1 MILWTLVHLSRKIS
15 NRSRPK
21 ENLNIL
27 RYIVI
32 EMTNFDELEKEQKQE
47 KTIQSVAQTSDKSIA
62 DVSLKD
68 VKFKLDSNQTYEQQ
82 AKDVVNAMATAKA
95 VEDEATVQALAKG
108 KQDELIGEQQSKV
121 KKTQKDFIDAQTEV
135 QKAEYDSNKALF
147 DTFNIISHLP
157 KWLQMI
163 VVPLLTPFY
172 LIGVLVIKVP
182 CGFVRMLIDGIDGII
197 CRYEKADERTRPR
210 IKVTV
215 WIILG
220 IAIAT
225 AITLGVLGGLKI
237 I

>member
-1 MILWTLVHLSRKIS
+1 MVELTD
-15 NRSRPK
+15 
-21 ENLNIL
+21 
-27 RYIVI
+27 
-32 EMTNFDELEKEQKQE
+32 FDELKKEQEDKQE
-47 KTIQSVAQTSDKSIA
+47 QEKAVALTNMTDKSIA
-62 DVSLKD
+62 DVSLSD
-68 VKFKLDSNQTYEQQ
+68 IHFKLNTNQSYEEQ

-95 VEDEATVQALAKG
+95 VKDQNTVDTLAKG
-108 KQDELIGEQQSKV
+108 KQDELIGEQQAKI
-121 KKTQKDFIDAQTEV
+121 KKTQKDLKDSETEL
-135 QKAEYDSNKALF
+135 QKAEFDSNKTLF
-147 DTFNIISHLP
+147 DTFNIVSHLP

-215 WIILG
+215 WIIFALIVASAVVLG
-220 IAIAT
+220 T
-225 AITLGVLGGLKI
+225 LGGLKI

>member
-1 MILWTLVHLSRKIS
+1 MS
-15 NRSRPK
+15 
-21 ENLNIL
+21 
-27 RYIVI
+27 I
-32 EMTNFDELEKEQKQE
+32 EMIDFDKLEREQAEAKAQE
-47 KTIQSVAQTSDKSIA
+47 KAMQVADTTDKPIA

-68 VKFKLDSNQTYEQQ
+68 VKFKLNTDQSYEAQ

-108 KQDELIGEQQSKV
+108 KQDELIGEQQAKITKT
-121 KKTQKDFIDAQTEV
+121 KKDLKDSETELQKSEF
-135 QKAEYDSNKALF
+135 DSNKTLF
-147 DTFNIISHLP
+147 DTFNIVSHLP

-172 LIGVLVIKVP
+172 IIGVLVIKVP

-215 WIILG
+215 WIIFGLIVAG
-220 IAIAT
+220 AIA
-225 AITLGVLGGLKI
+225 LGVLGGLKI

>member
-1 MILWTLVHLSRKIS
+1 M
-15 NRSRPK
+15 
-21 ENLNIL
+21 
-27 RYIVI
+27 I
-32 EMTNFDELEKEQKQE
+32 EMTDFDKLKKEQEQE
-47 KTIQSVAQTSDKSIA
+47 KAVQVANTTDKSIA

-215 WIILG
+215 WVILG

-225 AITLGVLGGLKI
+225 AITLGILGGLKI

>member
-1 MILWTLVHLSRKIS
+1 MA
-15 NRSRPK
+15 
-21 ENLNIL
+21 
-27 RYIVI
+27 I
-32 EMTNFDELEKEQKQE
+32 EMIDFDKMEREQAEAEAEAKEKA
-47 KTIQSVAQTSDKSIA
+47 IQVADTTDKPIA

-68 VKFKLDSNQTYEQQ
+68 VKFKLNTNQTYEEQ

-108 KQDELIGEQQSKV
+108 KQDELIGEQQAKITKT
-121 KKTQKDFIDAQTEV
+121 KKDLKDSETELQKSEF
-135 QKAEYDSNKALF
+135 DSNKTLF
-147 DTFNIISHLP
+147 DTFNIVSHLP

-210 IKVTV
+210 IKVAV
-215 WIILG
+215 WVIFGL
-220 IAIAT
+220 AT
-225 AITLGVLGGLKI
+225 AGAITLGVLSGLKI

>member
-1 MILWTLVHLSRKIS
+1 MA
-15 NRSRPK
+15 
-21 ENLNIL
+21 
-27 RYIVI
+27 I
-32 EMTNFDELEKEQKQE
+32 EMIDFDKMEREQAEAEAEAKEKA
-47 KTIQSVAQTSDKSIA
+47 IQVADTTDKPIA

-68 VKFKLDSNQTYEQQ
+68 VKFKLNTNQTYEEQ

-108 KQDELIGEQQSKV
+108 KQDELIGEQQAKITKT
-121 KKTQKDFIDAQTEV
+121 KKDLKDSETELQKSEF
-135 QKAEYDSNKALF
+135 DSNKTLF
-147 DTFNIISHLP
+147 DTFNIVSHLP

-210 IKVTV
+210 IKVAV
-215 WIILG
+215 WIIFGL
-220 IAIAT
+220 AT
-225 AITLGVLGGLKI
+225 AGAITLGVLSGLKI

>member
-1 MILWTLVHLSRKIS
+1 MS
-15 NRSRPK
+15 
-21 ENLNIL
+21 
-27 RYIVI
+27 I
-32 EMTNFDELEKEQKQE
+32 EMIDFDKLEREQAEAKAQE
-47 KTIQSVAQTSDKSIA
+47 KAIQVADTTDKPIA

-68 VKFKLDSNQTYEQQ
+68 VKFKLNTDQSYEAQ

-108 KQDELIGEQQSKV
+108 KQDELIGEQQAKITKT
-121 KKTQKDFIDAQTEV
+121 KKDLKDSETELQKSEF
-135 QKAEYDSNKALF
+135 DSNKTLF
-147 DTFNIISHLP
+147 DTFNIVSHLP

-215 WIILG
+215 WIIFGLVVAG
-220 IAIAT
+220 AIA
-225 AITLGVLGGLKI
+225 LGVLGGLKI

>member
-1 MILWTLVHLSRKIS
+1 MIELTD
-15 NRSRPK
+15 
-21 ENLNIL
+21 
-27 RYIVI
+27 
-32 EMTNFDELEKEQKQE
+32 FDELKKEQEDKQE
-47 KTIQSVAQTSDKSIA
+47 QENAVALTNMMDKSIA
-62 DVSLKD
+62 DVSLSD
-68 VKFKLDSNQTYEQQ
+68 VHFKLNTTQSYEEQ

-95 VEDEATVQALAKG
+95 VKDQNTVDALAKG
-108 KQDELIGEQQSKV
+108 KQDELIGEQQAKI
-121 KKTQKDFIDAQTEV
+121 KKTQRDLKDSETEL
-135 QKAEYDSNKALF
+135 QKAEFDSNKTLF
-147 DTFNIISHLP
+147 DTFNIVSHLP

-215 WIILG
+215 WIIFGL
-220 IAIAT
+220 IVAAS
-225 AITLGVLGGLKI
+225 ITLGVLAGLKI

>member
-1 MILWTLVHLSRKIS
+1 MGIICELIGRSMVDMID
-15 NRSRPK
+15 
-21 ENLNIL
+21 
-27 RYIVI
+27 
-32 EMTNFDELEKEQKQE
+32 FDKMEQEQEQKTVQE
-47 KTIQSVAQTSDKSIA
+47 PKKAAALTNMTDKSIA
-62 DVSLKD
+62 DVSLSD
-68 VKFKLDSNQTYEQQ
+68 IHFKLDTTQSYEEQ
-82 AKDVVNAMATAKA
+82 ANDVVNATAIAKA
-95 VEDEATVQALAKG
+95 VKDKNTVEILAKG
-108 KQDELIGEQQSKV
+108 KQNELIGEQQAKI
-121 KKTQKDFIDAQTEV
+121 KKTQRDLKDSETEL
-135 QKAEYDSNKALF
+135 QKAEFDSNKTLF
-147 DTFNIISHLP
+147 DTFNIVSHLP

-215 WIILG
+215 WIIFGMLVAG
-220 IAIAT
+220 

>member
-1 MILWTLVHLSRKIS
+1 
-15 NRSRPK
+15 
-21 ENLNIL
+21 
-27 RYIVI
+27 
-32 EMTNFDELEKEQKQE
+32 MTELIDFDELKKEQEQKTEQEQE
-47 KTIQSVAQTSDKSIA
+47 KAVALTDMTDKSIA
-62 DVSLKD
+62 DVSLSD
-68 VKFKLDSNQTYEQQ
+68 IHFKLNTTQSYEEQ

-95 VEDEATVQALAKG
+95 VKDQNTVDTLAKG
-108 KQDELIGEQQSKV
+108 KQDELIGEQQAKI
-121 KKTQKDFIDAQTEV
+121 KKTQKDLKDSETEL
-135 QKAEYDSNKALF
+135 QKAEFDSNKTLF
-147 DTFNIISHLP
+147 DTFNIVSHLP

-215 WIILG
+215 WIIFGLVV
-220 IAIAT
+220 AAS
-225 AITLGVLGGLKI
+225 ITLGVLAGLKI

>member
-1 MILWTLVHLSRKIS
+1 M
-15 NRSRPK
+15 
-21 ENLNIL
+21 
-27 RYIVI
+27 I

-47 KTIQSVAQTSDKSIA
+47 KAIQSAAQTSDKSIA

-121 KKTQKDFIDAQTEV
+121 KKTQKEFINAQTEV

-210 IKVTV
+210 IKVAV
-215 WIILG
+215 WVIFGLLVAG
-220 IAIAT
+220 

>member
-1 MILWTLVHLSRKIS
+1 MVDMIDFDKMEQEQAEA
-15 NRSRPK
+15 K
-21 ENLNIL
+21 E
-27 RYIVI
+27 
-32 EMTNFDELEKEQKQE
+32 KA
-47 KTIQSVAQTSDKSIA
+47 IQVADTTDKPIA

-68 VKFKLDSNQTYEQQ
+68 VKFKLNTNQSYEEQ

-95 VEDEATVQALAKG
+95 VEDETTVQALAKG
-108 KQDELIGEQQSKV
+108 KQDELIGEQQAKIT
-121 KKTQKDFIDAQTEV
+121 KTKRDLKDSETEL
-135 QKAEYDSNKALF
+135 QKAEFDSNKTLF
-147 DTFNIISHLP
+147 DTFNIVSHLP

-210 IKVTV
+210 IKVAV
-215 WIILG
+215 WVIFGL
-220 IAIAT
+220 AT
-225 AITLGVLGGLKI
+225 AGAITLGVLGGLKI

>member
-1 MILWTLVHLSRKIS
+1 MGIICELIG
-15 NRSRPK
+15 RSMA
-21 ENLNIL
+21 
-27 RYIVI
+27 I
-32 EMTNFDELEKEQKQE
+32 EMIDFDKMEREQAEAEAEAKEKA
-47 KTIQSVAQTSDKSIA
+47 IQVADTTDKPIA

-68 VKFKLDSNQTYEQQ
+68 VKFKLNTNQTYEEQ

-108 KQDELIGEQQSKV
+108 KQDELIGEQQAKITKT
-121 KKTQKDFIDAQTEV
+121 KKDLKDSETELQKSEF
-135 QKAEYDSNKALF
+135 DSNKTLF
-147 DTFNIISHLP
+147 DTFNIVSHLP

-210 IKVTV
+210 IKVAV
-215 WIILG
+215 WVIFGL
-220 IAIAT
+220 AT
-225 AITLGVLGGLKI
+225 AGAITLGVLSGLKI

>member
-1 MILWTLVHLSRKIS
+1 MA
-15 NRSRPK
+15 
-21 ENLNIL
+21 
-27 RYIVI
+27 I
-32 EMTNFDELEKEQKQE
+32 EMIDFDKMEREQAEAEAEAEAKEKA
-47 KTIQSVAQTSDKSIA
+47 IQVADTTDKPIA

-68 VKFKLDSNQTYEQQ
+68 VKFKLNTNQTYEEQ

-108 KQDELIGEQQSKV
+108 KQDELIGEQQAKITKT
-121 KKTQKDFIDAQTEV
+121 KKDLKDSETELQKSEF
-135 QKAEYDSNKALF
+135 DSNKTLF
-147 DTFNIISHLP
+147 DTFNIVSHLP

-182 CGFVRMLIDGIDGII
+182 CGFIRMLIDGIDGII

-210 IKVTV
+210 IKVAV
-215 WIILG
+215 WVIFGL
-220 IAIAT
+220 AT
-225 AITLGVLGGLKI
+225 AGAITLGVLSGLKI

>member
-1 MILWTLVHLSRKIS
+1 MK
-15 NRSRPK
+15 
-21 ENLNIL
+21 
-27 RYIVI
+27 I
-32 EMTNFDELEKEQKQE
+32 EMIDFDKLEQEQAEAKAKE

-68 VKFKLDSNQTYEQQ
+68 VKFRLNTNQTYEEQ
-82 AKDVVNAMATAKA
+82 AKDVVNVIATVKA

-121 KKTQKDFIDAQTEV
+121 KKTQKDFINAQTEV

-182 CGFVRMLIDGIDGII
+182 CGFVRMLIDGVDGII

-215 WIILG
+215 WIIFGL
-220 IAIAT
+220 AVAC

>member
-1 MILWTLVHLSRKIS
+1 M
-15 NRSRPK
+15 
-21 ENLNIL
+21 
-27 RYIVI
+27 I
-32 EMTNFDELEKEQKQE
+32 EMINFDEPEKEQKQE
-47 KTIQSVAQTSDKSIA
+47 KAIQSAAQTSDKSIA

-220 IAIAT
+220 IATAT
-225 AITLGVLGGLKI
+225 AITLGILGGLKI

>member
-1 MILWTLVHLSRKIS
+1 MA
-15 NRSRPK
+15 
-21 ENLNIL
+21 
-27 RYIVI
+27 I
-32 EMTNFDELEKEQKQE
+32 EMIDFDKLEQEQAEAKAKE
-47 KTIQSVAQTSDKSIA
+47 KTIQSVVQTSDKSIA

-68 VKFKLDSNQTYEQQ
+68 VKFRLNTNQTYEEQ
-82 AKDVVNAMATAKA
+82 AKDVVNVIATVKA

-121 KKTQKDFIDAQTEV
+121 KKTQKDFINAQTEV

-182 CGFVRMLIDGIDGII
+182 CGFVRMLIDGVDGII

-215 WIILG
+215 WIIFGL
-220 IAIAT
+220 AVAC

>member
-1 MILWTLVHLSRKIS
+1 M
-15 NRSRPK
+15 
-21 ENLNIL
+21 
-27 RYIVI
+27 I

-47 KTIQSVAQTSDKSIA
+47 NAIQSAVQTSDKSIA

-68 VKFKLDSNQTYEQQ
+68 VKFRLNTNQSYEEQ
-82 AKDVVNAMATAKA
+82 AKDAANAMAVAQA
-95 VEDEATVQALAKG
+95 VQDETTINALAKG
-108 KQDELIGEQQSKV
+108 KQDELIGEQQAKITKT
-121 KKTQKDFIDAQTEV
+121 KKDLKDSETELQKSEF
-135 QKAEYDSNKALF
+135 DSNKTLF
-147 DTFNIISHLP
+147 DTFNIVSHLP

-215 WIILG
+215 WIIFGLLVAG
-220 IAIAT
+220 

>member
-1 MILWTLVHLSRKIS
+1 M
-15 NRSRPK
+15 
-21 ENLNIL
+21 
-27 RYIVI
+27 I
-32 EMTNFDELEKEQKQE
+32 EMINFDEPEKEQKQE
-47 KTIQSVAQTSDKSIA
+47 KAIQSAAQTSDKSIA

-68 VKFKLDSNQTYEQQ
+68 VKFRLDSNQTYEQQ

-121 KKTQKDFIDAQTEV
+121 KKTQKDFINAQTEV

-220 IAIAT
+220 IATAT
-225 AITLGVLGGLKI
+225 AITLGILGGLKI

>member
-1 MILWTLVHLSRKIS
+1 MA
-15 NRSRPK
+15 
-21 ENLNIL
+21 
-27 RYIVI
+27 I
-32 EMTNFDELEKEQKQE
+32 EMIDFDKLEQEQAEAKAKE

-68 VKFKLDSNQTYEQQ
+68 VKFRLNTNQTYEEQ
-82 AKDVVNAMATAKA
+82 AKDVVNVIATVKA

-121 KKTQKDFIDAQTEV
+121 KKTQKDFINAQTEV

-182 CGFVRMLIDGIDGII
+182 CGFVRMLIDGVDGII

-215 WIILG
+215 WIIFGL
-220 IAIAT
+220 AVAC

>member
-1 MILWTLVHLSRKIS
+1 MA
-15 NRSRPK
+15 
-21 ENLNIL
+21 
-27 RYIVI
+27 I
-32 EMTNFDELEKEQKQE
+32 EMIDFDKLEQEQAEAKAKE
-47 KTIQSVAQTSDKSIA
+47 KTIQSVVQTSDKSIA

-68 VKFKLDSNQTYEQQ
+68 VKFRLNTNQTYEEQ
-82 AKDVVNAMATAKA
+82 AKDVVNVIATVKA

-121 KKTQKDFIDAQTEV
+121 KKTQKDFINAQTEV

-215 WIILG
+215 WVIFGMLVAG
-220 IAIAT
+220 

>member
-1 MILWTLVHLSRKIS
+1 MA
-15 NRSRPK
+15 
-21 ENLNIL
+21 
-27 RYIVI
+27 I
-32 EMTNFDELEKEQKQE
+32 EMIDFDKMEREQAEAEAEAEAKEKA
-47 KTIQSVAQTSDKSIA
+47 IQVADTTDKPIA

-68 VKFKLDSNQTYEQQ
+68 VKFKLNTNQTYEEQ

-108 KQDELIGEQQSKV
+108 KQDELIGEQQAKITKT
-121 KKTQKDFIDAQTEV
+121 KKDLKDSETELQKSEF
-135 QKAEYDSNKALF
+135 DSNKTLF
-147 DTFNIISHLP
+147 DTFNIVSHLP

-210 IKVTV
+210 IKVAV
-215 WIILG
+215 WVIFGL
-220 IAIAT
+220 AT
-225 AITLGVLGGLKI
+225 AGAITLGVLSGLKI

>member
-1 MILWTLVHLSRKIS
+1 M
-15 NRSRPK
+15 
-21 ENLNIL
+21 
-27 RYIVI
+27 I
-32 EMTNFDELEKEQKQE
+32 EMTDFDELKKEQEQE
-47 KTIQSVAQTSDKSIA
+47 KAIQNVNVSEKSIA
-62 DVSLKD
+62 DVSLSD
-68 VKFKLDSNQTYEQQ
+68 VKFKLNSDQTYEAQ

-95 VEDEATVQALAKG
+95 VQDQSTIDALAKG
-108 KQDELIGEQQSKV
+108 KQDELIGEQQAKV
-121 KKTQKDFIDAQTEV
+121 TKTQKEFIDAKTEV
-135 QKAEYDSNKALF
+135 QKSEFDSNKALF

-215 WIILG
+215 WIIFG
-220 IAIAT
+220 MIVAGAIV
-225 AITLGVLGGLKI
+225 LGVLGGLKI

>member
-1 MILWTLVHLSRKIS
+1 MA
-15 NRSRPK
+15 
-21 ENLNIL
+21 
-27 RYIVI
+27 I
-32 EMTNFDELEKEQKQE
+32 EMIDFDKLEREQAEAKAQE
-47 KTIQSVAQTSDKSIA
+47 KAMQVADTTDKPIA

-68 VKFKLDSNQTYEQQ
+68 VKFKLNTDQSYEAQ

-108 KQDELIGEQQSKV
+108 KQDELIGEQQAKITKT
-121 KKTQKDFIDAQTEV
+121 KKDLKDSETELQKSEF
-135 QKAEYDSNKALF
+135 DSNKTLF
-147 DTFNIISHLP
+147 DTFNIVSHLP

-215 WIILG
+215 WIIFGLVVAG
-220 IAIAT
+220 AIA
-225 AITLGVLGGLKI
+225 LGVLGGLKI

>member
-1 MILWTLVHLSRKIS
+1 MGIICELIG
-15 NRSRPK
+15 RSMA
-21 ENLNIL
+21 
-27 RYIVI
+27 I
-32 EMTNFDELEKEQKQE
+32 EMIDFDKMEREQAEAEAEAEAKEKA
-47 KTIQSVAQTSDKSIA
+47 IQVADTTDKPIA

-68 VKFKLDSNQTYEQQ
+68 VKFKLNTNQTYEEQ

-108 KQDELIGEQQSKV
+108 KQDELIGEQQAKITKT
-121 KKTQKDFIDAQTEV
+121 KKDLKDSETELQKSEF
-135 QKAEYDSNKALF
+135 DSNKTLF
-147 DTFNIISHLP
+147 DTFNIVSHLP

-210 IKVTV
+210 IKVAV
-215 WIILG
+215 WVIFGL
-220 IAIAT
+220 AT
-225 AITLGVLGGLKI
+225 AGAITLGVLSGLKI

>member
-1 MILWTLVHLSRKIS
+1 M
-15 NRSRPK
+15 
-21 ENLNIL
+21 
-27 RYIVI
+27 I

-135 QKAEYDSNKALF
+135 QKAEYDSNKGLF

-210 IKVTV
+210 IKVAV
-215 WIILG
+215 WVIFGLIMAG
-220 IAIAT
+220 

>member
-1 MILWTLVHLSRKIS
+1 MGIICELIG
-15 NRSRPK
+15 RSMA
-21 ENLNIL
+21 
-27 RYIVI
+27 I
-32 EMTNFDELEKEQKQE
+32 EMIDFDKMEREQAEAEAEAKEKA
-47 KTIQSVAQTSDKSIA
+47 IQVADTTDKPIA

-68 VKFKLDSNQTYEQQ
+68 VKFKLNTNQTYEEQ

-108 KQDELIGEQQSKV
+108 KQDELIGEQQAKITKT
-121 KKTQKDFIDAQTEV
+121 KKDLKDSETELQKSEF
-135 QKAEYDSNKALF
+135 DSNKTLF
-147 DTFNIISHLP
+147 DTFNIVSHLP

-210 IKVTV
+210 IKVAV
-215 WIILG
+215 WIIFGL
-220 IAIAT
+220 AT
-225 AITLGVLGGLKI
+225 AGAITLGVLSGLKI

>member
-1 MILWTLVHLSRKIS
+1 MIELTD
-15 NRSRPK
+15 
-21 ENLNIL
+21 
-27 RYIVI
+27 
-32 EMTNFDELEKEQKQE
+32 FDELKKEQDEKREQE
-47 KTIQSVAQTSDKSIA
+47 KAVALADMTDKSIA
-62 DVSLKD
+62 DVSLSD
-68 VKFKLDSNQTYEQQ
+68 IHFKLNTTQSYEEQ

-95 VEDEATVQALAKG
+95 VKDQNTVDALAKG
-108 KQDELIGEQQSKV
+108 KQDELIGEQQAKI
-121 KKTQKDFIDAQTEV
+121 KKTQRDLKDSETEL
-135 QKAEYDSNKALF
+135 QKAEFDSNKTLF
-147 DTFNIISHLP
+147 DTFNIVSHLP

-215 WIILG
+215 WIIFGMLVAG
-220 IAIAT
+220 AIA
-225 AITLGVLGGLKI
+225 LGVLAGLKI

>member
-1 MILWTLVHLSRKIS
+1 MA
-15 NRSRPK
+15 
-21 ENLNIL
+21 
-27 RYIVI
+27 I
-32 EMTNFDELEKEQKQE
+32 EMIDFNKMEQEQAEAEAKAKEKA
-47 KTIQSVAQTSDKSIA
+47 IQVADTTDKPIA

-68 VKFKLDSNQTYEQQ
+68 VKFKLNTNQTYEEQ

-108 KQDELIGEQQSKV
+108 KQDELIGEQQAKITKT
-121 KKTQKDFIDAQTEV
+121 KKDLKDSETELQKSEF
-135 QKAEYDSNKALF
+135 DSNKTLF
-147 DTFNIISHLP
+147 DTFNIVSHLP

-210 IKVTV
+210 IKVAV
-215 WIILG
+215 WVIFGL
-220 IAIAT
+220 AT
-225 AITLGVLGGLKI
+225 AGAITLGVLSGLKI